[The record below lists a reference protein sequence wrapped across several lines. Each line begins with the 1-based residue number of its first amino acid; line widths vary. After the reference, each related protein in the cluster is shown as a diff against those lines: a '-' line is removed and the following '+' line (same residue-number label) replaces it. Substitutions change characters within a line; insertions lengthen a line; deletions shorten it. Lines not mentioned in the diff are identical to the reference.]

1 MLLLKSGIYF
11 NIVVTNSDINK
22 LTGDNSNYYLVILM
36 DNFAE
41 INRAFPMIYT
51 DHMSKGLIFQH
62 NLDNDPQ

>member
-1 MLLLKSGIYF
+1 
-11 NIVVTNSDINK
+11 
-22 LTGDNSNYYLVILM
+22 M

-41 INRAFPMIYT
+41 INRAFPKIYT